1 VRFSLP
7 RPLAQVS
14 LCGFRRFRDAAE
26 ANPARYRIA
35 GMNMSK
41 RPVTVYL
48 TPAALG
54 SFEIP
59 ERFLDYTR
67 CERNLRALIMISLLP
82 KYAALPQLIDQ

>member
-1 VRFSLP
+1 
-7 RPLAQVS
+7 
-14 LCGFRRFRDAAE
+14 
-26 ANPARYRIA
+26 
-35 GMNMSK
+35 MSK